1 MKDCDDAP
9 TTSGPSVLTTVTRF
23 IAGSLTSAV
32 LAATAAALAA
42 APAAASPYSDI
53 NAAAAA
59 SPITVHSLRRHVSM
73 LEGSGGNIG
82 VLAGPDGLLMVDAG
96 IAVSQPK
103 IVAALRSINPGKV
116 RYVVNTHWHWD
127 HTDGNGWLRRTGA
140 TVIADKQAVRRLTQ
154 TIRVVEWEH
163 TFTPIPPAE
172 LPNQVLSGDRTLL
185 MDGETVR
192 IRHYRP
198 GHTDGDMSVYFA
210 KADVLQ
216 TGDTF
221 WNGMYPFID
230 YVTGGSIDGAMR
242 AANAN
247 LAMAGANTVV
257 IPGHGPVG
265 NRAQLIEFRDML
277 VAIRARVAALKARG
291 YSLQQVLA
299 AKPTASYDAKWGTSV
314 INGALFTTLVY
325 RGV

>member
-1 MKDCDDAP
+1 MLVRP
-9 TTSGPSVLTTVTRF
+9 TSSTSRSPNL
-23 IAGSLTSAV
+23 ALAV
-32 LAATAAALAA
+32 LAATMAALAT
-42 APAAASPYSDI
+42 APADASPYSDI

-59 SPITVHSLRRHVSM
+59 SPITVHPLRGHVSM
-73 LEGSGGNIG
+73 LDGSGGNIG

-103 IVAALRSINPGKV
+103 IVAALRSIDPGKV
-116 RYVVNTHWHWD
+116 RYVINTHWHWD
-127 HTDGNGWLRRTGA
+127 HTDGNGWLRRAGA
-140 TVIADKQAVRRLTQ
+140 TVIADQQVVRRLTQ

-163 TFTPIPPAE
+163 TFTPISKAE
-172 LPNQVLSGDRTLL
+172 LPNQALSGDKTLHF
-185 MDGETVR
+185 DGETAR
-192 IRHYRP
+192 IRHYQH

-210 KADVLQ
+210 RADVLQ

-230 YVTGGSIDGAMR
+230 YVTGGSIDGAIS

-247 LAMAGANTVV
+247 LAMAGNNTIV

-277 VAIRARVAALKARG
+277 VAIRAKVAALKAKG
-291 YSLQQVLA
+291 NSLEQVLA
-299 AKPTASYDAKWGTSV
+299 AKPTASYDAKWGNSV
-314 INGALFTTLVY
+314 INGALFTALVY